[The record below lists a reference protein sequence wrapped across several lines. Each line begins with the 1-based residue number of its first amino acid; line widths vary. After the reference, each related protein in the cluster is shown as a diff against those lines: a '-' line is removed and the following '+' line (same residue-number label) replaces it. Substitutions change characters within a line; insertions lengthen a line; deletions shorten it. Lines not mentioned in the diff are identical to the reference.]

1 MTKEEEI
8 LSILQ
13 EECAEVI
20 QAVSKVRRFGK
31 ENNIAELC
39 QEIADCEYLIKLAKM
54 NIEEI
59 NQYNFGLAEHRK
71 FEKLKQYSNI
81 FGERGEPSP
90 TEKKNPCFDENGKQ
104 VIVPT
109 IPFQDWIN
117 HGQAGQ
123 AQY

>member
-1 MTKEEEI
+1 MSKEEEI

-54 NIEEI
+54 NIQELDS
-59 NQYNFGLAEHRK
+59 YNWGLAEHRK
-71 FEKLKQYSNI
+71 FEKLQKYSKI
-81 FGERGEPSP
+81 FGGQLP
-90 TEKKNPCFDENGKQ
+90 TAEEYT
-104 VIVPT
+104 VTVS
-109 IPFQDWIN
+109 
-117 HGQAGQ
+117 
-123 AQY
+123 

>member
-31 ENNIAELC
+31 EKNIEELC
-39 QEIADCEYLIKLAKM
+39 QEIADCEYLIKLAKL
-54 NIEEI
+54 NIAEI

-71 FEKLKQYSNI
+71 HEKLRVYSKI
-81 FGERGEPSP
+81 FDQEGPSP

-109 IPFQDWIN
+109 IPFQDWIS

-123 AQY
+123 AQF

>member
-39 QEIADCEYLIKLAKM
+39 QEIADREYLIKLAKM

-81 FGERGEPSP
+81 FSEGGPSP

-123 AQY
+123 AQF